1 MSATEGTAGAWHG
14 RGRHFGGDWMRM
26 TAGYGE
32 EGGRDRGRDRD
43 HGRGRER
50 GGPGSRFGPGFGA
63 GFGAVFGGR
72 GGPFGEF
79 PFGGFG
85 GFPGGRRRRGPRV
98 RRGDVRSAI
107 LALLAEEPRNGYQII
122 QELVERSGGI
132 WRPSPGSVY
141 PALQQLEDE
150 GLVRAEEQDGRR
162 QYHLTDAG
170 REYVAARTDE
180 HAAPWETVADSVHND
195 MIELQTAFGQ
205 VGIAFGQVVQS
216 GSAAQVAEA
225 RRVLTDTRRALYRI
239 LAEGEPA
246 EGDPG
251 DGGGM
256 DDAGRDDTA

>member
-14 RGRHFGGDWMRM
+14 RGRHFGGDWMGM

-32 EGGRDRGRDRD
+32 SGGRDRDR
-43 HGRGRER
+43 GRGRER
-50 GGPGSRFGPGFGA
+50 GGPESRFGPGFGA
-63 GFGAVFGGR
+63 SFGAVFGGR

-79 PFGGFG
+79 PFGG
-85 GFPGGRRRRGPRV
+85 PGSRHRRGPRV

-170 REYVAARTDE
+170 REYVAARIDE

-239 LAEGEPA
+239 LAEG
-246 EGDPG
+246 DPG
-251 DGGGM
+251 DDGGVD
-256 DDAGRDDTA
+256 DDASQDDTT